1 MLVLIQQAIEKTK
14 LNYITRKTLIL
25 NMNSLDEYSQLPLLR
40 TPSGPRVS
48 VLNSGSV
55 ISGIY
60 FSQTSVIYFCRRFNY
75 CPYYRGAR
83 NSKVSARRELT
94 VVNNLSNTEIDR
106 KYLNEVDFHYMTLF
120 YDLRTEFTSIFHNFS
135 RQGGGPF
142 KSFRNCFK
150 FPCTR

>member
-14 LNYITRKTLIL
+14 LNNITRKTLIL
-25 NMNSLDEYSQLPLLR
+25 NMNSFDEYSQLPLLR

-48 VLNSGSV
+48 VLNRGSV

-60 FSQTSVIYFCRRFNY
+60 FSQTFVIFFCRRFNY
-75 CPYYRGAR
+75 CPYYRGVR

-106 KYLNEVDFHYMTLF
+106 KLSE
-120 YDLRTEFTSIFHNFS
+120 
-135 RQGGGPF
+135 
-142 KSFRNCFK
+142 
-150 FPCTR
+150 